1 MSKNN
6 SETSNLPEVKKD
18 EKGLTLI
25 LGNIKMSPE
34 IRLDIMTDFNSA
46 LEEIKAKK
54 RREENEWLRDYYRNF
69 GFPYDDDYDDW
80 YDEEYY
86 GRYSEGNNNNKK
98 TNKNPYVKSQ
108 RIINGIE
115 VDPDI
120 SDDEAF
126 DVFMHGNKK
135 KSKKRLTKSEKRRYM
150 GGSMSSRTFQDGW
163 DDEDD
168 DVVFST
174 GDDDLDDPRDEEK
187 HIVFYRRLNNTADT
201 YVFTSVYDFSEWLEE
216 ENIKITD
223 RDAYDAIYKDEMHC
237 CLDPQSSSKS
247 LVCADDYEDLV
258 YYVTGGDED
267 YLAEVSNMAPYI

>member
-34 IRLDIMTDFNSA
+34 IRLDVMADFNSA
-46 LEEIKAKK
+46 LEEIKAKN
-54 RREENEWLRDYYRNF
+54 RREERAWLRDYYRAF
-69 GFPYDDDYDDW
+69 GYDDDYYDDW
-80 YDEEYY
+80 YDDEYY
-86 GRYSEGNNNNKK
+86 DHYPQVKTDNKK
-98 TNKNPYVKSQ
+98 TNKNPYIKPQ

-120 SDDEAF
+120 DDKEAF
-126 DVFMHGNKK
+126 DILMHGNKK
-135 KSKKRLTKSEKRRYM
+135 KGKKRFTKSEKRKNM
-150 GGSMSSRTFQDGW
+150 GGGMSFRMFQDGW
-163 DDEDD
+163 EDDDD

-187 HIVFYRRLNNTADT
+187 YIVFYRRLNNTADT